1 MKMPSH
7 NNNLTINEKPLKSAI
22 TPDLLAN
29 KYLALFVTQLKNLLE
44 YRMNILLKLVRPILM
59 TAIVGSLWMVLFR
72 LSGQDTIGGFTREN
86 FIIYILIVRFIAV
99 FSPGAKAIGD
109 MNEEICSG
117 NLVMRLV
124 RPVHYLKWIVSRSLA
139 VPIVSGII
147 GLGCVWL
154 YAWLTSA
161 ELPSGIMLVLFIFS
175 VIATIITQYAYY
187 MGIGTLSFWVYEV
200 MPIERFARAL
210 TNILSGDMLPL
221 TIFGDTARNIL
232 QLLPFASLAFNPA
245 GIYTGQFTTNMAIV
259 VVATQYF
266 WAILLW
272 LGVAKMYR
280 AGLKKFEAQGG

>member
-1 MKMPSH
+1 MDNITPKT
-7 NNNLTINEKPLKSAI
+7 NKLNLTSLFG
-22 TPDLLAN
+22 N
-29 KYLALFVTQLKNLLE
+29 KYFVLFITQLKNLLE
-44 YRMNILLKLVRPILM
+44 YRMNISLKLVRPILM

-72 LSGQDTIGGFTREN
+72 LSGKDTIGGFTRDN

-99 FSPGAKAIGD
+99 FSPGARAIGD
-109 MNEEICSG
+109 MNEEIRTG

-124 RPVHYLKWIVSRSLA
+124 RPVHYLKWIVARSLA
-139 VPIVSGII
+139 VPLVSGAI
-147 GLGCVWL
+147 GIACVSIFAS
-154 YAWLTSA
+154 YTGAQ
-161 ELPSGIMLVLFIFS
+161 LPHGPMLVLFLLS
-175 VIATIITQYAYY
+175 VGATILTQYAYY

-221 TIFGDTARNIL
+221 TIFGDTARSIL

-245 GIYTGQFTTNMAIV
+245 GIYTGQFTLKMAAL
-259 VVATQYF
+259 VVAVQYF

-272 LGVAKMYR
+272 LGVARLYK